1 MYEPGLDLL
10 HGHRTGVPG
19 PVLGHKRWTSSP
31 LQVLNFRGLVWTA
44 GTVLPVLPIPASLVF
59 WNPFNLG
66 ALSVCFKD
74 DVVNVRIPRFR
85 IKTEARITE
94 ALQSLGV
101 TDIFDP
107 SKSDLHLLAPN
118 SNLHLSSVAH
128 K

>member
-1 MYEPGLDLL
+1 MLHLL
-10 HGHRTGVPG
+10 I
-19 PVLGHKRWTSSP
+19 
-31 LQVLNFRGLVWTA
+31 N
-44 GTVLPVLPIPASLVF
+44 
-59 WNPFNLG
+59 
-66 ALSVCFKD
+66 VCFHCSNCKD
-74 DVVNVRIPRFR
+74 DLVNVRIPRFR